1 MKPKF
6 YSYRLAFFICLSLLF
21 LWGCKEKSSFQGGTA
36 SKSSEASEA
45 NSDDNESTKSKKD
58 KAKDKDKNS
67 DLDADAKTAK
77 RSCKKFMSVA
87 IVLDTSGSMN
97 FQEGQTDP
105 LTPAPLNPDGSP
117 ARVKM
122 DIVKD
127 SAARF
132 IDKLHSQDY
141 VGIAQ
146 FSDIA
151 SELSP
156 LMKDKDLV
164 KEGLDRIAPFGS
176 TDLVAGLQIGADLLE
191 QTPKNKGYQK
201 ILVLLS
207 DGNHTVLE
215 TDPLAT
221 AEKLKSDDPKLKI
234 ITVGYELNPEGK
246 ENMKKIAS
254 SESSYIDAPN
264 SEAVINKFR
273 KLGEKICDAVK

>member
-1 MKPKF
+1 MKPKY
-6 YSYRLAFFICLSLLF
+6 YSNRLAFFICLSLFF

-36 SKSSEASEA
+36 SESSES
-45 NSDDNESTKSKKD
+45 NSDTESAKSQNDKKKD
-58 KAKDKDKNS
+58 KDSNDKA

-77 RSCKKFMSVA
+77 RSCKKYMSVA
-87 IVLDTSGSMN
+87 IVLDTSGSMS
-97 FQEGQTDP
+97 FQEGQTNP
-105 LTPAPLNPDGSP
+105 LTPPTPNPDGSP

-122 DIVKD
+122 DIVKE

-132 IDKLHSQDY
+132 IDKLDSKDY

-146 FSDIA
+146 FSDMA

-156 LMKDKDLV
+156 LMTDKDLV
-164 KEGLDRIAPFGS
+164 KEGLDRITPFGS

-221 AEKLKSDDPKLKI
+221 AETLKSDDPKLKI
-234 ITVGYELNPEGK
+234 ITVGYELDPAGK